1 MWCLLLHVA
10 VSTPPSQSLSLQA
23 AHGQCSPRRKP
34 ASCGA
39 VTAGSDQGS
48 RRRKAGMHC
57 PVELSANG
65 CVKGR
70 KRSKRAAE
78 PASGSRAAGAL
89 QALQGEA
96 GEAVKRGSGG
106 QDAAPGVRA
115 YVHSKSRRFKYVTT
129 TASFRGK
136 WKAQMRD
143 DKGRQVHK
151 GLFATQEEAAEAV
164 DRQWPQTGV
173 AWEGCDFSSV
183 VHTICYA
190 QLCRHLMA
198 MRRQPVNFPAAH
210 YEAAG
215 EAATQPPFSARGF
228 YNEGSGISCGASSGQ
243 DIDGSVSVTSP
254 PSLYLSGNAAG
265 ARADLLARLLT
276 NSSLTLPA
284 TASSQV
290 LGDLPQMTLQCLS
303 ALLGCST
310 SAVVSASAQPCPI
323 PAPLPLTAAAV
334 AKWLSLPPL
343 TKEVPLAAA
352 LCSAPWPQQG
362 ATSEP
367 EPFSQ
372 AAAGTISLRPA
383 PLAPDEDNSP
393 VGSSNA
399 AASGFERADIA
410 RGTCGQLEPVVP
422 GAHAS
427 QLLPPVAGAGSSGV
441 SAPIEEP
448 PAVQWARA
456 RTQEQQMEDASG
468 VRRQE
473 VRQLWL
479 LSLAGPAVAV
489 RTRPPAAVIAP
500 SGAALHNSGAGS
512 EAAAMLAAVAAAK
525 ERQAD
530 ESHMLGYFAA
540 HGGSGAAAA
549 EQAGAATTRSARQG
563 LGEVPAGSLARAASV
578 HDSALEGVGGREVLL
593 QALRQNPEARLR
605 LLAALGRKVGS
616 HSEVVRSGPAPE
628 MQLQ

>member
-1 MWCLLLHVA
+1 
-10 VSTPPSQSLSLQA
+10 
-23 AHGQCSPRRKP
+23 
-34 ASCGA
+34 
-39 VTAGSDQGS
+39 
-48 RRRKAGMHC
+48 MHC
-57 PVELSANG
+57 PVEL
-65 CVKGR
+65 R
-70 KRSKRAAE
+70 
-78 PASGSRAAGAL
+78 
-89 QALQGEA
+89 EA

-173 AWEGCDFSSV
+173 AWEGCDF
-183 VHTICYA
+183 
-190 QLCRHLMA
+190 RHLMA

-303 ALLGCST
+303 AL
-310 SAVVSASAQPCPI
+310 
-323 PAPLPLTAAAV
+323 
-334 AKWLSLPPL
+334 
-343 TKEVPLAAA
+343 
-352 LCSAPWPQQG
+352 G

-410 RGTCGQLEPVVP
+410 RGTCTR
-422 GAHAS
+422 
-427 QLLPPVAGAGSSGV
+427 AGAV
-441 SAPIEEP
+441 QAPKK
-448 PAVQWARA
+448 R
-456 RTQEQQMEDASG
+456 
-468 VRRQE
+468 
-473 VRQLWL
+473 
-479 LSLAGPAVAV
+479 LS
-489 RTRPPAAVIAP
+489 
-500 SGAALHNSGAGS
+500 
-512 EAAAMLAAVAAAK
+512 
-525 ERQAD
+525 
-530 ESHMLGYFAA
+530 
-540 HGGSGAAAA
+540 
-549 EQAGAATTRSARQG
+549 
-563 LGEVPAGSLARAASV
+563 
-578 HDSALEGVGGREVLL
+578 
-593 QALRQNPEARLR
+593 
-605 LLAALGRKVGS
+605 
-616 HSEVVRSGPAPE
+616 
-628 MQLQ
+628 